1 MLRPVVVT
9 VVDPV
14 RVLPYL
20 RKSEIANE
28 LSCIRKMQSEN
39 FTDQMM
45 ALMAA
50 DEVRDLNQNVTT
62 YKMGFQYLRQP
73 ARMILY
79 WIPLLT
85 TQCA

>member
-50 DEVRDLNQNVTT
+50 DEVRD
-62 YKMGFQYLRQP
+62 
-73 ARMILY
+73 
-79 WIPLLT
+79 
-85 TQCA
+85 